1 MKTQIIT
8 PEKRVF
14 NGDVVVLTIPT
25 KDGYISIMDNHIPL
39 VSAISPGVITIKT
52 IKDQIVLE
60 NEGGVLET
68 HNNEVVVMLT
78 KCHKKN

>member
-52 IKDQIVLE
+52 IKYQIVLE